1 MRAGL
6 YARFEPVQFA
16 AGEPLLTEGEA
27 AAWVWLIAAGS
38 VERYGGALGAKVQR
52 AGAGSAVGVASAWE
66 GSPSGVSVRARR
78 TTLAARVSAQAFR
91 AMIAEAPGLKGA
103 RSRADV
109 W

>member
-1 MRAGL
+1 M
-6 YARFEPVQFA
+6 
-16 AGEPLLTEGEA
+16 
-27 AAWVWLIAAGS
+27 WLIAAGS

-66 GSPSGVSVRARR
+66 ANPSGVSGRARR
-78 TTLAARVSAQAFR
+78 TTLAARVSAAAFR
-91 AMIAEAPGLKGA
+91 EMVAEAPGLKGA